1 MNDDS
6 KNTVIILRGCSG
18 SGKST
23 LASLFGPA
31 AVVVSADDFFI
42 TDAGYKFDKAIACNT
57 PVIIVDNT
65 NTMSWEFAYY
75 EETAKEA
82 FLQLVIHPGDISAWC
97 SFLPSHN

>member
-42 TDAGYKFDKAIACNT
+42 TDAGYKFDINTLTNAHKLCKDKFDKAIACNLL
-57 PVIIVDNT
+57 I
-65 NTMSWEFAYY
+65 
-75 EETAKEA
+75 
-82 FLQLVIHPGDISAWC
+82 
-97 SFLPSHN
+97 